1 MNKSKKII
9 NLIENIH
16 KIKELKKNF
25 LQKKLIKKK
34 HVKKL
39 KKIQKNQ
46 KTRKMPRTLWVR
58 RKRKAK

>member
-25 LQKKLIKKK
+25 LQKKVDKKEARKKIKKDT
-34 HVKKL
+34 KKS
-39 KKIQKNQ
+39 